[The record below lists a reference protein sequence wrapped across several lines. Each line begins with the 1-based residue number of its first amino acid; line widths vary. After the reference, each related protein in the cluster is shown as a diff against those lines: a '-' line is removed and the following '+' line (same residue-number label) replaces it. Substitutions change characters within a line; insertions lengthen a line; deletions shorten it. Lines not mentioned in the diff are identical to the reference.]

1 MRVKLLSFILLAGIS
16 LSIVLNIDQFNYSV
30 DQCKPDMSD
39 QALAKSRHITIE
51 TLSKLRANRG
61 LINDEVC
68 SFSDTKLA
76 KAITKANKAKPDHPD
91 EAIAFR
97 NLQLQDENKFIPAD
111 GLSKAA
117 THVKAMRAFKAKTN
131 LIKPN
136 VAGIDSGSW
145 TSIGPGNIGGRVR
158 ALVIHPT
165 TPDTMWLGSVGGGIW
180 KTTNGGTS
188 WTPLD
193 DFMTNLAVS
202 TLIIDPTD
210 PDILY
215 AGTGE
220 GFFNADG
227 IRGAGIYKTIDGG
240 ANWSQLANTANSN
253 FYYVNRLAISPDSST
268 ILAATRTGIWRS
280 LNGGSTWTEESTLNN
295 FLDVNFN
302 PGDSNLAI
310 ASGYNGLAYYS
321 TNGGNTWTQSSGIPK
336 TDNGFQRIEVAYAAS
351 APAVVYASE
360 YRVDSTLPTVSQIWK
375 SIDGGQTYV
384 NTNSTGTFLGGQG
397 WYDNI
402 IWVDPTDPTTIIV
415 GGIDLWRNNNN
426 GTAPLTKISQ
436 WFSAPNSAHADHH
449 NIVAHPDFDGI
460 TNKTVFFT
468 NDGGI
473 YKTSDVYTVGP
484 TSGWT
489 ELNNNLAITQF
500 YGAAGHAGSSR
511 VVGGTQD
518 NGTLYYTGDAEAW
531 TAPFGGDG
539 GWSAYDPV
547 DQNYFYGE
555 YVYLQIHR
563 NSSGGMFSSSYIYS
577 GISDAGSG
585 STSNFISPFVLDP
598 NNANTMLAGGISLW
612 RSTSVKSS
620 PNWAAIKSPVTG
632 NSKISAIAAAPGNSD
647 IIWVG
652 HNDGFIYKTINGTI
666 SSPDW
671 NRFDN
676 TAPTLPSRYVT
687 RITIDPN
694 DNEIVYVT
702 FGGFSADNVWRTING
717 GTNWTDVTG
726 SGMTGLPNV
735 PVRSLVINST
745 NSNLLYAG
753 TEVGVFA
760 SNDSGATWSPSNDGP
775 ANVSVDELFWMGS
788 NLVAATHGRGL
799 FTTTPAVPPSTAIN
813 PAPANNAIHQLLNS
827 TLSWADGG
835 GALSYDVY
843 FGTVTPPTVTEFKGN
858 QAGTTFDPSALS
870 IDTTYYWRIDSV
882 NTEGTTTGVIWS
894 FNTNNVAPTK
904 PLLVSPTDA
913 ATAVNKDLVTF
924 TWQPATDAD
933 GDTVTYSLK
942 YCPDINLV
950 MGCVIRIA
958 ANKKNEIMFAGLGG
972 LGISIL
978 VFGFAGLRNR
988 KNIHLQILA
997 IVCLA
1002 IVLGSCSGSSSS
1014 DPAPG
1019 GGGNTDI
1026 KVDEG
1031 PLATAETY
1039 YWQVTASDGKGGV
1052 TDSDIWS
1059 FTTN

>member
-117 THVKAMRAFKAKTN
+117 THVKAMRVFKAKTN

-202 TLIIDPTD
+202 TLIIDPAN

-220 GFFNADG
+220 GFFNGDG

-240 ANWSQLANTANSN
+240 TTWSQLANTANSN
-253 FYYVNRLAISPDSST
+253 FHYVNRLAISPDSST

-280 LNGGSTWTEESTLNN
+280 LDAGATWTEESTLDN
-295 FLDVNFN
+295 FLDVDFN
-302 PGDSNLAI
+302 PADSSKSI
-310 ASGYNGLAYYS
+310 AGGFNGYVFYS
-321 TNGGNTWTQSSGIPK
+321 IDGGNNWTQSTGITK
-336 TDNGFQRIEVAYAAS
+336 ASSGFQRIEVAYAPS
-351 APAVVYASE
+351 DPSIVYAS
-360 YRVDSTLPTVSQIWK
+360 DWDPDTPISKIWK
-375 SIDGGQTYV
+375 SLNGGQTYNFIISN
-384 NTNSTGTFLGGQG
+384 NTSFLASQG

-402 IWVDPTDPTTIIV
+402 IWVDPTSLTTIIV
-415 GGIDLWRNNNN
+415 GGIDLWRSVNS
-426 GTAPLTKISQ
+426 GTTLGKISQ
-436 WFSAPNSAHADHH
+436 WFSAPSSAHADHH
-449 NIVAHPDFDGI
+449 NIVAHPDFDGV

-620 PNWAAIKSPVTG
+620 PNWAAIKSPVT
-632 NSKISAIAAAPGNSD
+632 
-647 IIWVG
+647 IWVG

-726 SGMTGLPNV
+726 SCMTGLPNV

-775 ANVSVDELFWMGS
+775 ASVSVDELFWMGS
-788 NLVAATHGRGL
+788 DLVAATHGRGL

-924 TWQPATDAD
+924 TWQPATDVD

-942 YCPDINLV
+942 YCTDLALTLN
-950 MGCVIRIA
+950 CVTQMA
-958 ANKKNEIMFAGLGG
+958 SNKTNEFMFASLGG
-972 LGISIL
+972 LGISVL
-978 VFGFAGLRNR
+978 VFGIAGLRNR
-988 KNIHLQILA
+988 KNIHLQLLA

-1002 IVLGSCSGSSSS
+1002 IVLGSCGGSSSS
-1014 DPAPG
+1014 DPAPV
-1019 GGGNTDI
+1019 GGGNTNI

-1031 PLATAETY
+1031 PLATATTY
-1039 YWQVTASDGKGGV
+1039 YWQVTADDGRGG
-1052 TDSDIWS
+1052 TTASDIWS